1 MTTAQMTTAP
11 KAATSKP
18 SAPKASA
25 RKKTAAR
32 PKADR
37 TVNDEPIHSTMHET
51 QDALAHFDNS
61 VHENYSENWKPPAHL
76 EAPEPRAGWEQRW
89 IRTDLVGKADGQ
101 NVASASR
108 TGWMPRPLTTIAA
121 AHRKRYTAV
130 RSKAFGDVIKSGD
143 LILCEMPQK
152 RFRQMQDFYRQKAR
166 GQVDALVSDHIA
178 KQNDSSEGDD
188 GFGPIRMT
196 RKSKV
201 TVRKPIVASDD
212 EG

>member
-1 MTTAQMTTAP
+1 MATAQTAAAP
-11 KAATSKP
+11 KAAAP
-18 SAPKASA
+18 AAPKATA
-25 RKKTAAR
+25 RKKTTAR
-32 PKADR
+32 PKAVR
-37 TVNDEPIHSTMHET
+37 SVNEDPIHSTMHET

-76 EAPEPRAGWEQRW
+76 EAPEPRAGWVQRW

-108 TGWMPRPLTTIAA
+108 TGWMPRPLTTIVA

-152 RFRQMQDFYRQKAR
+152 RFRQMQDFYRTKAR

-178 KQNDSSEGDD
+178 KQNASSEGED

-201 TVRKPIVASDD
+201 TVRRPIVASDD